1 MVKMKTEKNATIRH
15 IVTETKTKYHFNLKP
30 VTIETHRQQW
40 VTEMKRLKKSK

>member
-15 IVTETKTKYHFNLKP
+15 IVTEKNTKYHFSLKP

-40 VTEMKRLKKSK
+40 VTEMKRLKK